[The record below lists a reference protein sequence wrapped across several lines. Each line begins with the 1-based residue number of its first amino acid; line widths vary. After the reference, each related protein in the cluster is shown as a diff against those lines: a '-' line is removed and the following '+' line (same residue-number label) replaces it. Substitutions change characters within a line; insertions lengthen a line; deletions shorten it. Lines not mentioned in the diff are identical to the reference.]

1 MSAKSFS
8 ERVTVCEMSARE
20 IMDFIPQAVL
30 EAVRA
35 RDPHPCFVAW
45 EVGRTGFST
54 GRLGEAGSVKKF
66 WSSEVVR
73 ELAEAGNARPAI
85 QVDHSAGASRP
96 RRVGEILRGIA
107 RRVGEAV
114 RALWIGYIE
123 DRETARAIRR
133 NELPS
138 CSIEGM
144 VDVRESGEMGV
155 EVVGVPAMRALA
167 LAGPE
172 ATPGFEEA
180 GVLAVVQET
189 SQGEEQK
196 VSDAISLRGVRRFIE
211 ENGVRA
217 DELYPAEALA
227 SLPVIADLVRN
238 EVGTALESLDLAKV
252 AEGKGKMADAVRKL
266 REERDVAVRELA
278 ERRVVEAAREIRAKA
293 LAHPLLFGVQKSV
306 AVLIAGTLN
315 VGAISGAQDEA
326 AAIDREVRA
335 AVERAREAGVEIP
348 FGAKP
353 AQAAQGGVAAG
364 GDVESVTPGA
374 SAKDYTKPENNAL
387 IPSME
392 DK

>member
-1 MSAKSFS
+1 MNAKSFS
-8 ERVTVCEMSARE
+8 ERVSVCEMSARE
-20 IMDFIPQAVL
+20 IVGFIPQAVL
-30 EAVRA
+30 EAIRA

-66 WSSEVVR
+66 WSGNVVQ

-85 QVDHSAGASRP
+85 QIDHSAGSSRP

-107 RRVGEAV
+107 RRIGETV

-123 DRETARAIRR
+123 DREAARAIRR

-144 VDVRESGEMGV
+144 VDVRESEEMGV
-155 EVVGVPAMRALA
+155 EVVGVPSMRALA

-189 SQGEEQK
+189 SQDEERNMTET
-196 VSDAISLRGVRRFIE
+196 ISLGDVRRFIE

-217 DELYPAEALA
+217 DELYSKEALA
-227 SLPVIADLVRN
+227 SLPVIADLIRN
-238 EVGTALESLDLAKV
+238 EVETALESLDLAKV
-252 AEGKGKMADAVRKL
+252 AEGEGKLAEDVRKL

-278 ERRVVEAAREIRAKA
+278 ERKMAETARRIRAKA
-293 LAHPLLFGVQKSV
+293 LQHPLLFGVPKSV
-306 AVLIAGTLN
+306 AALIASTLN
-315 VGAISGAQDEA
+315 IGAIVGAEDED

-353 AQAAQGGVAAG
+353 AQAAQAGPAA
-364 GDVESVTPGA
+364 VEDMESMTPKSG
-374 SAKDYTKPENNAL
+374 AKDYTKPENNAL
-387 IPSME
+387 IPSVS
-392 DK
+392 

>member
-1 MSAKSFS
+1 
-8 ERVTVCEMSARE
+8 
-20 IMDFIPQAVL
+20 
-30 EAVRA
+30 
-35 RDPHPCFVAW
+35 
-45 EVGRTGFST
+45 
-54 GRLGEAGSVKKF
+54 
-66 WSSEVVR
+66 
-73 ELAEAGNARPAI
+73 
-85 QVDHSAGASRP
+85 
-96 RRVGEILRGIA
+96 
-107 RRVGEAV
+107 
-114 RALWIGYIE
+114 
-123 DRETARAIRR
+123 
-133 NELPS
+133 
-138 CSIEGM
+138 
-144 VDVRESGEMGV
+144 MGV